1 MSTMIGAGEFKS
13 KCLRL
18 LDDIAETRETLVI
31 TKHGKPVAQVVPM
44 PIQSDLV
51 GSMQGTVLWEG
62 DLISPLKDE
71 WDVSK

>member
-1 MSTMIGAGEFKS
+1 MSTTIGAGEFKS

-44 PIQSDLV
+44 PVQSELV

-62 DLISPLKDE
+62 DLVSPIKEE
-71 WDVSK
+71 WEAAK